1 MAAACGGGG
10 GNKTPDAA
18 PLMFQGEYVD
28 WDSSA
33 SAFCGIDMATYNAA
47 GSSSTTPTPP
57 NGRLMVTMPVGV
69 TQIDLTPPDMPSQ
82 CVGSGSGVYDNPGVI
97 ALDPALVAAGVTY
110 STRSFTTDRRLSMFT
125 ALNLTY
131 DPTKAMVLINVQ
143 GTASTP
149 VIGAAH
155 DPTAAYDGTSW
166 GSGATGVYVFFPN
179 VDTTES
185 NTLLTATGYAG
196 SAEIPVAAAT
206 FTYAAVSSM

>member
-1 MAAACGGGG
+1 MSTACGGGGG

-33 SAFCGIDMATYNAA
+33 AAFCGIDMASYNAA
-47 GSSSTTPTPP
+47 GSSATTPTPP
-57 NGRLMVTMPVGV
+57 NGRLMQTMPVGV
-69 TQIDLTPPDMPSQ
+69 TQIDLMPPDMPSQ
-82 CVGSGSGVYDNPGVI
+82 CAPGSGVYDNPGVI
-97 ALDPALVAAGVTY
+97 AIDAALVTAQVTY
-110 STRSFTTDRRLSMFT
+110 STRSFTTDRRASLFT
-125 ALNLTY
+125 ALGLTY

-143 GTASTP
+143 GTATNP
-149 VIGAAH
+149 VIGASH
-155 DPTAAYDGTSW
+155 DPPAAYDGTTW

-179 VDTTES
+179 VDTTTS

-196 SAEIPVAAAT
+196 SAEIPIAAAT